1 MATFVLIPG
10 AGGSGWYF
18 HRLVPIL
25 IERGHRAI
33 AVDLPAADPTAG
45 IIEYADTVLT
55 AIGSHRD
62 DSGGDDADLVVLGQ
76 SLDGFTAPLV
86 CAKVP
91 ATMLVLLNAMVPR
104 PGETAGDWWGNTGSA
119 KARVEKAEQD
129 GRDPEF
135 DPVRDFFHDV
145 PADITEEA
153 MTAGEPAQSD
163 GPFGAPW
170 PLAAWPDVP
179 TRFIQGRD
187 DRLFPL
193 EFQRRV
199 VAERL
204 AGIVETI
211 DELPGGHLLAL
222 SRPVELADQL
232 ERYLRA
238 N

>member
-25 IERGHRAI
+25 TERGHRAI
-33 AVDLPAADPTAG
+33 AVDLPAADPKAG
-45 IIEYADTVLT
+45 IIEYADIVVT
-55 AIGSHRD
+55 AIGNHRD
-62 DSGGDDADLVVLGQ
+62 DPDLVVLAQ
-76 SLDGFTAPLV
+76 SLGGFTAPLV
-86 CAKVP
+86 CAKIP
-91 ATMLVLLNAMVPR
+91 AKMLVLLNAMVPR

-119 KARVEKAEQD
+119 KARVDKAEQD

-145 PADITEEA
+145 PADVTEEA
-153 MTAGEPAQSD
+153 ITAPPEQSD
-163 GPFGAPW
+163 AVFETPW

-204 AGIVETI
+204 TGIVETI
-211 DELPGGHLLAL
+211 DDLPGGHLLAL
-222 SRPVELADQL
+222 SRPIELADQL
-232 ERYLRA
+232 ESYLRA